1 MGHGMM
7 RNRMED
13 ALIGAIDA
21 KKMAPELQGQGDRT
35 EQFVAD
41 FYALIPGFKARMATP
56 EEDKG
61 PEIGGQQTVDVVV
74 SRDGKYSFAVQ
85 VTGNNSKDIRM
96 KKMQEMANRPFVRL
110 PDTLPNEPAVPKVLV
125 FLDPI
130 QVKKFFD
137 GGSVSEKTQASTEL
151 MLKIIDDHIFSFSFD
166 LLKTKNPTE
175 QAAVKK
181 LIEVF
186 TQEKKKLTH

>member
-1 MGHGMM
+1 MM

-21 KKMAPELQGQGDRT
+21 KKIAPELQGQGDRT
-35 EQFVAD
+35 EEFVAD
-41 FYALIPGFKARMATP
+41 FYGMIPGFQARMATS

-61 PEIGGQQTVDVVV
+61 PEIGGKQTVDVVV

-110 PDTLPNEPAVPKVLV
+110 PDILPNEPAIPKVLV
-125 FLDPI
+125 FLDPL
-130 QVKKFFD
+130 QVKKFFE
-137 GGSVSEKTQASTEL
+137 GSSVAEKTRAGTEL
-151 MLKIIDDHIFSFSFD
+151 MLKIIDDHILSFSFD
-166 LLKTKNPTE
+166 LMKTKNPTE
-175 QAAVKK
+175 QAALKK

-186 TQEKKKLTH
+186 TQEKKKLAH